1 MEENDVINI
10 EDEAVDNV
18 VIVVDVKACSSTNTW
33 LLITGKWLSFSVIY
47 IQIIISGID
56 MQPTAMLMFS
66 LWNFTGGSI
75 ILSFSNNFIS

>member
-33 LLITGKWLSFSVIY
+33 LLITGK
-47 IQIIISGID
+47 
-56 MQPTAMLMFS
+56 
-66 LWNFTGGSI
+66 
-75 ILSFSNNFIS
+75 